1 METRA
6 KNLSTQASDHSL
18 HASASSQRLNPIDI
32 HDHSNIQHLT
42 IAKYLPVQTFKQ
54 PRTLITALNQI
65 FIDTKRM
72 PRGYRSTMLE
82 NLAKNIALTT
92 AELNVD
98 YGSKL
103 ALIHAASSHR
113 IFKSRSMIKHLTKLM
128 ISSILKTDHRTEA
141 QKILD
146 DAIISIQRSRNH
158 IILC

>member
-1 METRA
+1 MDTRA
-6 KNLSTQASDHSL
+6 KNLSTQPSDHSI
-18 HASASSQRLNPIDI
+18 HAAASSQRLNPIDA

-54 PRTLITALNQI
+54 PYTLTTALNQI
-65 FIDTKRM
+65 LIDTKRM
-72 PRGYRSTMLE
+72 PRVYRSTMLV

-103 ALIHAASSHR
+103 ALIRAASSHR
-113 IFKSRSMIKHLTKLM
+113 IFRSRSMIKRLTNLV
-128 ISSILKTDHRTEA
+128 ISTILKTDPRTEA